1 MRLVRVL
8 TACSAAVP
16 CRDDKERYR
25 TLAILRVLYQLV
37 DVFLDEAGDLG
48 FKEGKSSRYLVVCA
62 LATPS
67 PHRYGR
73 IVKSLNRRFRV
84 KKKGAVEFKFNNS
97 TEQIR
102 LFVLDEVSRTDSW
115 MVWGAIEKKNA
126 EPELRSRK
134 DKLYN
139 YVCGRVLSEMFR
151 ATPTKSI
158 HLIVDKRAGRSS
170 HRNDFDRC
178 VEQQLNSSHAGYFP
192 PELLAS
198 HFDSRTHEE
207 LQIDDF
213 CAGAVFQKVESPSFT
228 LR

>member
-1 MRLVRVL
+1 MH
-8 TACSAAVP
+8 
-16 CRDDKERYR
+16 
-25 TLAILRVLYQLV
+25 QHV

-48 FKEGKSSRYLVVCA
+48 FNEGRSSRYLVVCA

-73 IVKSLNRRFRV
+73 IVKNLNRRFRV
-84 KKKGAVEFKFNNS
+84 KKKGTVEFKFNNS
-97 TEQIR
+97 TEQVR
-102 LFVLDEVSRTDSW
+102 LFVLDEVSKTDSW

-126 EPELRSRK
+126 KLELRSRK

-151 ATPTKSI
+151 ATPAKSI

-170 HRNDFDRC
+170 HRNDFDRY

-192 PELLAS
+192 PQLLVS

-213 CAGAVFQKVESPSFT
+213 CAGAVFQKVERGSDMYLDRIKNIVHYGRIFW
-228 LR
+228 